1 MAAILGLPDPTDIY
15 KSELLSVTYRIVL
28 SLKHT
33 PTMITRHTSSTTE
46 DEALVTLAALS
57 LRLVTAHLRVGLST

>member
-15 KSELLSVTYRIVL
+15 KSELLSITYRIVL

-33 PTMITRHTSSTTE
+33 PTMVARHTSSTTE